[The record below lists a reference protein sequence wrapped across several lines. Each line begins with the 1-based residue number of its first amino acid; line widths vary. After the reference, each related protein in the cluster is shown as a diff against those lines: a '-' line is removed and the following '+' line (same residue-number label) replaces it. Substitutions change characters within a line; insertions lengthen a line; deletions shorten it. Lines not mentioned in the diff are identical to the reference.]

1 MLIIFLKACLISQ
14 WNRILIK
21 YNSKKGGALILR
33 VPNFKVGVIM
43 KFRPLISFTVIEKH
57 GQDSRD
63 QLLEKKN
70 LRYEL
75 ILSWQVG
82 PHLRVWLLVPPISL
96 VVTGQQAAR
105 AGTTSIRWRQ
115 KLGVGKTWGANAS
128 ERCDTCMRPE
138 TYISLCTEPFQH
150 EVSLYAA
157 RSAFSFLF
165 YLMYPPDKAIYSLPK
180 PSVIC
185 YRLAV
190 SYMQP
195 R

>member
-1 MLIIFLKACLISQ
+1 MLNITVEPNPNKVQFKERRGIDFEGSELQGWGHNEVPATYLIHCNWETWARQ
-14 WNRILIK
+14 PRPT
-21 YNSKKGGALILR
+21 LR
-33 VPNFKVGVIM
+33 
-43 KFRPLISFTVIEKH
+43 
-57 GQDSRD
+57 
-63 QLLEKKN
+63 KKN

-82 PHLRVWLLVPPISL
+82 PHLRVGLLIPPISL

-165 YLMYPPDKAIYSLPK
+165 YLMYQPDKAIYSLPK